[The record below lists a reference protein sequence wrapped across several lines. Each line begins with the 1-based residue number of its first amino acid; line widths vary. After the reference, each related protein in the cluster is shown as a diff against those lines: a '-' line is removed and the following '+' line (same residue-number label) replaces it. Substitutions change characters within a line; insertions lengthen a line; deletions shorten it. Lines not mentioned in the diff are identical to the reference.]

1 MPSGRIH
8 DRITL
13 WSLPWVVGV
22 TLVLT
27 RQGNLAL
34 IVAGAFLFSGLMFG
48 PDLDIYS
55 VQFKRWGK
63 LRFIWQPYQ
72 KLLRH
77 RSWLSHG
84 LIVGTALR
92 LVYLLG
98 WLSLIGSLGLVLVQ
112 FVWEVSW
119 WQPFTQATV
128 YYLHNYSTEAIAL
141 VIGLEL
147 GAMSHALSDW
157 LHSAYKRRQKSKS
170 RKKSGS

>member
-1 MPSGRIH
+1 M
-8 DRITL
+8 
-13 WSLPWVVGV
+13 
-22 TLVLT
+22 LT

-34 IVAGAFLFSGLMFG
+34 IIAGAFLFSGLMFG

-63 LRFIWQPYQ
+63 LRFIWYPYQ

-84 LIVGTALR
+84 LIVGTAIR

-98 WLSLIGSLGLVLVQ
+98 WLSLIGSLGLALVQ
-112 FVWEVSW
+112 FAWGVDW

-157 LHSAYKRRQKSKS
+157 LHSAYKRLQKSKS
-170 RKKSGS
+170 RQKK

>member
-119 WQPFTQATV
+119 WQPFTQATI